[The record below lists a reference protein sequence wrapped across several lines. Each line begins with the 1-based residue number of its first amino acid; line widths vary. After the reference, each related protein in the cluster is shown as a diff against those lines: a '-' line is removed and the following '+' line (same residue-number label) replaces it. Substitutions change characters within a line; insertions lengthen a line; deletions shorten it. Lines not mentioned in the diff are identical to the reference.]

1 MIQRDIY
8 EIIVVTHD
16 KGDIIASERRVAT
29 SSEAAMAKVDIV
41 QICATADTK
50 LTVDDVEYV
59 ILKLGSLRPVQEV
72 TEGAVSK
79 F

>member
-16 KGDIIASERRVAT
+16 KGNIIASERRVAT
-29 SSEAAMAKVDIV
+29 SSEAAMAKVDIAK
-41 QICATADTK
+41 ICEDEG
-50 LTVDDVEYV
+50 LSVDDVEYV
-59 ILKLGSLRPVQEV
+59 ILRLGSLRPVQEV
-72 TEGAVSK
+72 SQGDVSK

>member
-8 EIIVVTHD
+8 EIIVVSHETGKIVSD
-16 KGDIIASERRVAT
+16 LIRIVAT
-29 SSEAAMAKVDIV
+29 SSEAAMAKVDI
-41 QICATADTK
+41 QGICEGAS
-50 LTVDDVEYV
+50 LSVDDVEYV

-72 TEGAVSK
+72 TEGKVTK

>member
-8 EIIVVTHD
+8 EIIVVSHET
-16 KGDIIASERRVAT
+16 GEVLSGLTRVVAS
-29 SSEAAMAKVDIV
+29 SSEAAMAKVDIRG
-41 QICATADTK
+41 ICEKAG

-59 ILKLGSLRPVQEV
+59 ILRLGSLRPVQEV
-72 TEGAVSK
+72 TEGKVSK

>member
-41 QICATADTK
+41 QICANADTK

-59 ILKLGSLRPVQEV
+59 ILRLGSLRPVQEV
-72 TEGAVSK
+72 TEGVVSK

>member
-16 KGDIIASERRVAT
+16 KGDIIASERQVAT
-29 SSEAAMAKVDIV
+29 SSEAAIAKIDIV
-41 QICATADTK
+41 GICKDANMS
-50 LTVDDVEYV
+50 VDDVEYV
-59 ILKLGSLRPVQEV
+59 ILRLGSLRPVQEV
-72 TEGAVSK
+72 SEGKVSK

>member
-8 EIIVVTHD
+8 EIIVVRHNT
-16 KGDIIASERRVAT
+16 GEIITKLERVVAT
-29 SSEAAMAKVDIV
+29 SSEAAMAKIDIV
-41 QICATADTK
+41 GICKDADV
-50 LTVDDVEYV
+50 TVDDVEYA

-72 TEGAVSK
+72 SEGTVSK

>member
-8 EIIVVTHD
+8 EIIVVRHD
-16 KGDIIASERRVAT
+16 TGEIITNLERVVAT
-29 SSEAAMAKVDIV
+29 SSEAAMAKVDITA
-41 QICATADTK
+41 ICGDAK
-50 LTVDDVEYV
+50 LSVDDVEYV

-72 TEGAVSK
+72 SEGKVSK